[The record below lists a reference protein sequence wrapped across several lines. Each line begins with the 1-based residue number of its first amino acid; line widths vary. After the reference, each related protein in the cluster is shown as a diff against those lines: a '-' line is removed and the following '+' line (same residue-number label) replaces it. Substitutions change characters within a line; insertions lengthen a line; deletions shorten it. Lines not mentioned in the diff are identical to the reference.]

1 MRGRLGCREVGYW
14 RTDATAQSAK
24 DRGIDVL
31 VLKSAVHNRSRL
43 SELELVARKLAGSP
57 SHQHLLHPRRSWWL
71 IEVGTDSI
79 VLQI

>member
-14 RTDATAQSAK
+14 RTDATAQIAK

-43 SELELVARKLAGSP
+43 SELELVARKLAGTP
-57 SHQHLLHPRRSWWL
+57 SHQHLLHPRRSRWL